1 MIRNI
6 DDIRERYMRD
16 SLPVRLGGLAAN
28 LARINSFSKNPANK
42 EAVES
47 LLEESK
53 HFIEWSAKDTTSEIA
68 FDLVQIQV
76 NLSKIQLNLDKV
88 WFDDLQR
95 AEIGVQAKEWSN
107 KVLQMSGLL
116 G

>member
-1 MIRNI
+1 
-6 DDIRERYMRD
+6 
-16 SLPVRLGGLAAN
+16 
-28 LARINSFSKNPANK
+28 
-42 EAVES
+42 
-47 LLEESK
+47 
-53 HFIEWSAKDTTSEIA
+53 
-68 FDLVQIQV
+68 V